1 MPEMTDDTAGSKLAN
16 SVTLTLVSRAAMIF
30 ATVIG
35 LPVAGWMMNRAVDS
49 VDKISSKMES
59 IREQSLET
67 NGNVKLIQLTQGVQT
82 QIIADHEARVRALEG
97 VNRAPRP
104 N

>member
-1 MPEMTDDTAGSKLAN
+1 MTDETPGSKLVN
-16 SVTLTLVSRAAMIF
+16 SVTLTLVSRGAMIF
-30 ATVIG
+30 ATMVG
-35 LPVAGWMMNRAVDS
+35 LPIAGWMMNRAVDS
-49 VDKISSKMES
+49 VDQIKSKVDT

-82 QIIADHEARVRALEG
+82 AIIADHEARVRSLEG
-97 VNRAPRP
+97 INRTARP